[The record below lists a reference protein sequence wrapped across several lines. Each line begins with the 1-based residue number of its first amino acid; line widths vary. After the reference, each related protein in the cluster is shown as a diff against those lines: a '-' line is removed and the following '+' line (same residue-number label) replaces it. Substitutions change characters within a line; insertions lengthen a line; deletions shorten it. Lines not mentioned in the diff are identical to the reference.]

1 MAAASNPCWTYNEEF
16 QVALRIEAFANLDV
30 GSSSYN

>member
-16 QVALRIEAFANLDV
+16 LVALRIETFTNLGV